1 MSIAKDIIRIEM
13 IRNTF
18 KEKLIKLGEAEFVEW
33 VENVAYKETKKGI
46 SIIERSKR

>member
-1 MSIAKDIIRIEM
+1 MSIIKEIIKAEM
-13 IRNTF
+13 IRATF
-18 KEKLIKLGEAEFVEW
+18 KDKLIKLGEEEFVEW